1 MNDIF
6 EPRSSS
12 ITNSFTSLDYEL
24 HLSIEQEELTP
35 ADAGDYIVDFED
47 QDFIE
52 FLYRYHLLS
61 SAERAFYCLGFDDD
75 IWDSLYPPA
84 SFYGFHGYDTESE
97 WNRWYY
103 SDICQ
108 KDQLHTNPPPPT
120 EDSWITIPFEAI
132 TVIHHQ

>member
-61 SAERAFYCLGFDDD
+61 SAE
-75 IWDSLYPPA
+75 
-84 SFYGFHGYDTESE
+84 
-97 WNRWYY
+97 
-103 SDICQ
+103 
-108 KDQLHTNPPPPT
+108 
-120 EDSWITIPFEAI
+120 
-132 TVIHHQ
+132 

>member
-6 EPRSSS
+6 EPRSPS
-12 ITNSFTSLDYEL
+12 ITNSFSSLDYEL

-52 FLYRYHLLS
+52 ILYRYHLLS
-61 SAERAFYCLGFDDD
+61 SAERAFYCLGFNDD

-84 SFYGFHGYDTESE
+84 SFYGFHGNDTESE
-97 WNRWYY
+97 CLTWATGMGQVQEGVLIFCLAVC
-103 SDICQ
+103 SE
-108 KDQLHTNPPPPT
+108 L
-120 EDSWITIPFEAI
+120 A
-132 TVIHHQ
+132 